1 MYNMYFKRDNV
12 DFASQTKNKHYFHQ
26 FGKRVEID
34 KLFETKKLHT
44 KCLFCFH
51 NLKKLRQ
58 LL

>member
-34 KLFETKKLHT
+34 KLFETKNYIQSVSFVFT
-44 KCLFCFH
+44 I
-51 NLKKLRQ
+51 
-58 LL
+58 